1 MADTVRMNLNVDP
14 DVPEKLAELA
24 GGPKK
29 MGVYLS
35 RLISQAHAGVALSN
49 DSGEFELIAG
59 TVKHL
64 AAKMKEVDGR
74 LQQLEVE
81 SASRR

>member
-1 MADTVRMNLNVDP
+1 MAETVRMNLNVDP

-35 RLISQAHAGVALSN
+35 RLISQAHAGVELAN
-49 DSGEFELIAG
+49 DSGEFELIVG

-64 AAKMKEVDGR
+64 AAKMKEVEGR
-74 LQQLEVE
+74 LQVLEVE
-81 SASRR
+81 NAAK